1 MAVDVIGVVDCF
13 LFVVLVC
20 VVVIVVLVL
29 AVVVVLGFSVVVD
42 IVSEVLDVVV
52 LVAVDFD
59 ELAVDGVGVDIF
71 LAVSKLRLGE
81 LWFNII
87 CFTVSIVV
95 AEVSPRKRFC
105 IKYRICAKN
114 VVGFI
119 LIVPHGG
126 VPAIICIESCN
137 LTFSCSVF
145 CRFS

>member
-1 MAVDVIGVVDCF
+1 MFVCFAVSIVADDVVAVDVIGVVDCF

-71 LAVSKLRLGE
+71 LAVSKPRLGE
-81 LWFNII
+81 L
-87 CFTVSIVV
+87 
-95 AEVSPRKRFC
+95 
-105 IKYRICAKN
+105 
-114 VVGFI
+114 
-119 LIVPHGG
+119 
-126 VPAIICIESCN
+126 
-137 LTFSCSVF
+137 
-145 CRFS
+145 